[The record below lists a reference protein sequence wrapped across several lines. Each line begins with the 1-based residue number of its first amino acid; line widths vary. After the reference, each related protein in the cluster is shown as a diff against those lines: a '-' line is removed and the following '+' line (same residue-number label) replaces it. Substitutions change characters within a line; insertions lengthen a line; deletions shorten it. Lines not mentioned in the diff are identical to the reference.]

1 MELSRKNNKAD
12 LRILAVGALA
22 GLVIAAIGILQRD
35 APPDMLPENS
45 IARVNDVLI
54 GRDVY
59 KRAIS
64 RATNYAGQPVDGDDA
79 MTLQR
84 LIEDELLIQRGV
96 ELGMTRSDAAVRQA
110 LIDSLI
116 ASVTAE
122 ADAASPG
129 QDELEQYLAD
139 NADRFSFIAKVSAQA
154 WQTDNESVAQAFIG
168 TLRAEGTGPTD
179 TNVQPMP
186 DLPAGLMTLDI
197 LAAYVGPGIAAAAAE
212 MPVGSSAIF
221 ARRGRWLVVRIDD
234 KERSTLTDLSTIRN
248 RVLLD
253 YRRNLA
259 QQALETYI
267 EDLRQRAS
275 ISVATP

>member
-168 TLRAEGTGPTD
+168 ALRAEGTGPTD